1 MTRKDEVLGLV
12 THIVGNAQTAE
23 QVLDA
28 LQDGGWLNL
37 GYGDADIERV
47 LDSFKKTFGTTKSSK
62 DDRFAANR
70 LVKKY
75 GVHAVVGIVQLL
87 GQHSGAEYAPVVN
100 NVRQVE
106 DKWVSILSF
115 VRKQQAGSEVIDN
128 V

>member
-1 MTRKDEVLGLV
+1 MSRKDEVVALV

-23 QVLDA
+23 QLVEV
-28 LQDGGWLNL
+28 LQDEGWLHL

-47 LDSFKKTFGTTKSSK
+47 LDAFKKTFGTTKSSK
-62 DDRFAANR
+62 SDRFAANR

-75 GVHAVVGIVQLL
+75 GVNAVVGIIQLL
-87 GQHSGAEYAPVVN
+87 GNSSGAEYVPVVN
-100 NVRQVE
+100 NVQQVE

-115 VRKQQAGSEVIDN
+115 VRKQQAGSEVIDS